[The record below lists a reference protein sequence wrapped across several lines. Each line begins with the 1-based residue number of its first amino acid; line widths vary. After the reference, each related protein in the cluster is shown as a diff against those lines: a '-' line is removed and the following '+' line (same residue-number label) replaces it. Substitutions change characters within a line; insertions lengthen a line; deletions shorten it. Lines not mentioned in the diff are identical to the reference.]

1 VDRRSFRAGALGAA
15 AATPAVAAVNTAGQ
29 SELRGTLDTAELGID
44 PHSRTDGSA
53 NLQHLLDM
61 ASNEDRQLF
70 LPPGDVIVSELRLPA
85 RTRLAGVP
93 GATRLIFGGGRF
105 MISGEGA
112 EIIDLAGL
120 TIDGAGLPVDEAI
133 PGILYLAECG
143 SVSIDKCTLANSSVA
158 GLALDRSAGRIA
170 RTTVR
175 AAEHA
180 GMRIIEARGM
190 SIVDN
195 IVDDCGNGG
204 ILVWRWS
211 EGEDGTIVTGN
222 RISNIGARAGGT
234 GQNGNGINIFRAD
247 GAIVSNNRIT
257 DCAFTAIRANSANNV
272 HITGNN
278 CRGCGEVGIYSEFAF
293 EGALIANNIV
303 DGAATG
309 ISVVNFNDGGRI
321 AVVSGNIVRNLTGV
335 GPYVPEPPGFG
346 TGIAIEAD
354 AAVTGNVIDGA
365 PLHGMAIGWGPYL
378 RDVAVTGNVIRSAPV
393 GVAVTVVDGAGAAVI
408 SDNLISGA
416 EKGAIVGMRW
426 AETATGDLALTGA
439 RGYPHLQVERNRIS

>member
-1 VDRRSFRAGALGAA
+1 VDRRSFLAGALGAA
-15 AATPAVAAVNTAGQ
+15 AVAPAAAAVSPAGQ
-29 SELRGTLDTAELGID
+29 AELRGTLDTAELGID

-53 NLQHLLDM
+53 SLQHLLDM
-61 ASNEDRQLF
+61 ASNEDRQVY
-70 LPPGDVIVSELRLPA
+70 LPPGDVVVSELRLPA

-105 MISGEGA
+105 MISGDGA
-112 EIIDLAGL
+112 EIVELAGL
-120 TIDGAGLPVDEAI
+120 TIDGSGLPLDQAM
-133 PGILYLAECG
+133 PGIVYLAECSG
-143 SVSIDKCTLANSSVA
+143 VSIDNCTVVNSGAS
-158 GLALDRSAGRIA
+158 GLAFDRSAGRIA

-175 AAEHA
+175 NAAHA

-190 SIVDN
+190 SIADN

-222 RISNIGARAGGT
+222 RVSRIGATDGGT
-234 GQNGNGINIFRAD
+234 GANGNGINIFRAD
-247 GAIVSNNRIT
+247 GVIVANNRIT
-257 DCAFTAIRANSANNV
+257 DCAFTSIRANSANNV
-272 HITGNN
+272 QITGNN
-278 CRGCGEVGIYSEFAF
+278 CRGAGEVGIYSEFAF

-309 ISVVNFNDGGRI
+309 ISVVNFSEGGRI
-321 AVVSGNIVRNLTGV
+321 AVVSGNIVRNLTGS
-335 GPYVPEPPGFG
+335 GPYEPEAPGFG

-365 PLHGMAIGWGPYL
+365 PLSGMAIGWGPYL
-378 RDVAVTGNVIRSAPV
+378 RDVAVTGNVIRRAPV

-408 SDNLISGA
+408 ADNLISGA

-439 RGYPHLQVERNRIS
+439 RGYPHLQVERNRVS